1 MQTISDTDGR
11 TGAGEDMAEDMA
23 VVGEAGEDMAA
34 GEEDIGAAEGM
45 AGVDEDMVVVGVAGV
60 VDTGVELRTPYSIR
74 VILYRYQRSLW
85 PIV

>member
-60 VDTGVELRTPYSIR
+60 VDTGVELQTPYSIR
-74 VILYRYQRSLW
+74 DTLSLST
-85 PIV
+85 